1 MKTTC
6 SRPAT
11 YLGVDLTDAYCKAP
25 RPIDVCGLDARGA
38 TLEARFWTWSYVG
51 GTADGDRRLW
61 EVRAAS
67 RTALDGPHALARR
80 GQSQRACERLLRA
93 PGKTPAELPAVGR
106 PFAGFVRSSVELFAA
121 FASAGVGP
129 AAADGA
135 PFAGPLIEV
144 YPGGNWSRLVQGLGE
159 RLPAKNTPRGQARR
173 RVILEALGVVFEQG
187 AAVGHDRLDACLAAV
202 IAAAASGAL
211 ADAETLAIGTPLEV
225 DENGTARE
233 GPIFVLSVGAQLRE
247 TIASALRGPSDVH
260 ERRR

>member
-11 YLGVDLTDAYCKAP
+11 YLGIDLTDAYCKAL
-25 RPIDVCGLDARGA
+25 RPIDVCGLDARA
-38 TLEARFWTWSYVG
+38 SKLEARFWTWSYDG
-51 GTADGDRRLW
+51 GTADVGPLLG

-67 RTALDGPHALARR
+67 RTALDGPHALARP

-93 PGKTPAELPAVGR
+93 PGKTPAEVPPVGR
-106 PFAGFVRSSVELFAA
+106 PFAGFIRSSVELFAA

-129 AAADGA
+129 AAYDGA
-135 PFAGPLIEV
+135 AFAGPLIEV

-159 RLPAKNTPRGQARR
+159 RLPAKSTAQGQAKR
-173 RVILEALGVVFEQG
+173 RVILEALGVVFEPG
-187 AAVGHDRLDACLAAV
+187 VLLGHDRLDACLAAV
-202 IAAAASGAL
+202 IAAAACGGL

-233 GPIFVLSVGAQLRE
+233 GPIFVLSVGARLRE
-247 TIASALRGPSDVH
+247 TLASALRGPCEAQLPSI
-260 ERRR
+260 